1 MAKNQFLAVAVRAA
15 RAAATVMRRYQ
26 REGFE
31 VGFKKNRADL
41 VTVADRETERRIRSI
56 IGRAFPQHGVLAE
69 EGGAVSGDGR
79 HRWLIDPIDGT
90 INYVAG
96 FPYYCTSIA
105 LEIDGRVEVG
115 VIFDPER
122 RELFTAQRGGGA
134 FLNGRRLRVRTEKVI
149 ERAVL
154 VTGYSYSEH
163 SDQARDT
170 MRVVGHVLTCVRA
183 VRRVGAAALDLANV
197 AAGRFDGFWEAGLN
211 PWDVAAGMLLVE
223 EAGGRTSNGDGRRH
237 RFGDPLLVATNRTL
251 HRPLLRLLQTSNPEL

>member
-1 MAKNQFLAVAVRAA
+1 MRAA

-26 REGFE
+26 RTGFE

-41 VTVADRETERRIRSI
+41 VTQADRETERRIRGI
-56 IGRAFPQHGVLAE
+56 IGRAFPGHGVLAE
-69 EGGAVSGDGR
+69 EGGAIAGDGR

-90 INYVAG
+90 INFVAG

-105 LEIDGRVEVG
+105 LEIDGRVELG
-115 VIFDPER
+115 VVHDPER
-122 RELFTAQRGGGA
+122 RELFTAQRGRGA
-134 FLNGRRLRVRTEKVI
+134 FLNGRRLWVRDERAI

-170 MRVVGHVLTCVRA
+170 MQVVSHVLTCVRA

-223 EAGGRTSNGDGRRH
+223 EAGGRTSNGDGKRH
-237 RFGDPLLVATNRTL
+237 RFGDPLLIATNGAL
-251 HRPLLRLLQTSNPEL
+251 HRPLLGLLRASNREM